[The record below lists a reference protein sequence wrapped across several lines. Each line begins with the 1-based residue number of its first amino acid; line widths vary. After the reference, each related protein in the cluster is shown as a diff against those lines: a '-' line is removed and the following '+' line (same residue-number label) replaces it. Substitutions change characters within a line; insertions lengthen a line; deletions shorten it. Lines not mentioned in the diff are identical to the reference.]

1 MSGAVGGE
9 CDVWRGIAESGY
21 MPGSAVYAL
30 RVALAGPSFGATG
43 QHFDVSLAM
52 ARASVAHA
60 SAVLV
65 RKRIA
70 ADTNLAGKLLSTCL
84 NMQGVYLAGGCAL
97 ASVFGTACNDVDIFV
112 APGALPPA
120 GHAGGVPRNDVAS
133 AAGKNSGSGARSASP
148 LFC

>member
-30 RVALAGPSFGATG
+30 RVALAGRPFGATG

-112 APGALPPA
+112 
-120 GHAGGVPRNDVAS
+120 DS
-133 AAGKNSGSGARSASP
+133 
-148 LFC
+148 

>member
-30 RVALAGPSFGATG
+30 GVALAGPPFGATG

-70 ADTNLAGKLLSTCL
+70 ADTNLAGLGKDYGR
-84 NMQGVYLAGGCAL
+84 NYFRARVAAPRERPNP
-97 ASVFGTACNDVDIFV
+97 TATN
-112 APGALPPA
+112 
-120 GHAGGVPRNDVAS
+120 
-133 AAGKNSGSGARSASP
+133 
-148 LFC
+148 

>member
-30 RVALAGPSFGATG
+30 RVALAGRPFGATG

-70 ADTNLAGKLLSTCL
+70 ADTNLAGKLLSTSTYTWPYVPAQCRDARAW
-84 NMQGVYLAGGCAL
+84 Y
-97 ASVFGTACNDVDIFV
+97 SR
-112 APGALPPA
+112 PPA
-120 GHAGGVPRNDVAS
+120 PPSTRAPRGPASGGRL
-133 AAGKNSGSGARSASP
+133 P
-148 LFC
+148 LGTGRPTGP